1 MKIDIDRVMQLRE
14 RGLNI
19 FQYAI
24 IEQPGMLATF
34 VTNLATLSNF
44 EAVADNLSKMIFLKG

>member
-1 MKIDIDRVMQLRE
+1 MQLRE

-34 VTNLATLSNF
+34 VTNLATLRNF
-44 EAVADNLSKMIFLKG
+44 EAVAENLSKMIFLKG